1 MAPKHILIV
10 DDEPLILFSW
20 AVVLRQEGYR
30 VTTVEDAFQ
39 ALDRVQGAFAPLD
52 PVDLVLSDLRMP
64 GMDGLELV
72 RRLRAG
78 DPSLP
83 ILAITAWGNQG
94 IRKKIIS
101 LGCRG
106 YLEKPVEPA
115 SLIEIIGR
123 VLEDPFGEEVGI
135 PESDRPGLPA
145 ELGY

>member
-52 PVDLVLSDLRMP
+52 PVDLVLTDLRMP

-78 DPSLP
+78 DASLP

-94 IRKKIIS
+94 VREEIIA

-106 YLEKPVEPA
+106 YLEKPVEPV

-123 VLEDPFGEEVGI
+123 VLEDPLGAASGTPEVDAAG
-135 PESDRPGLPA
+135 RMA
-145 ELGY
+145 ELGW